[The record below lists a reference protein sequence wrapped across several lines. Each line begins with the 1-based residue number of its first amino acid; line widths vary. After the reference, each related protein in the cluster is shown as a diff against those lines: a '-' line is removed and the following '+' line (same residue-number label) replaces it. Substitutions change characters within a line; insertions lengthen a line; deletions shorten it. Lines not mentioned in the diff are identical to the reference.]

1 MRIFS
6 QKVFLLSTV
15 FFTLSAC
22 SSSGSNYDAMELFAP
37 IPVTTPAEV
46 KPSEKQTQ
54 NKPTKPVLEKTT
66 DKKEKPAPSPKS
78 EKEPVQAVEE
88 KIEAPVKADIPAV
101 KEQKTVKADPL
112 KALNV
117 SNIYK
122 VEWVNMTV
130 AYFVAEVKTNGSDV
144 SFKFHSESMGL
155 VDKLV
160 NFGWSSLTEAK
171 FDGNNYKPVS
181 VNRMSE
187 MKKRA
192 RKITLE
198 YDAKGN
204 ITKDVVTPPE
214 NRAKRPEVEQS
225 EKNGTYDALTLFLQA
240 RSEVIDIFKDRKFT
254 NGEAKVSLP
263 IYDGRKKSIMDLTVY
278 EVVTDNKFKV
288 RVRQKPVAGYT
299 NNELK
304 DAAKGDR
311 FIDVLVD
318 SRSYIPVR
326 ATGKSP
332 LGSAKAS
339 YEKECTASFEDCI
352 RQITKK

>member
-22 SSSGSNYDAMELFAP
+22 SSGGSKYDAMELFTSP
-37 IPVTTPAEV
+37 PQVVE
-46 KPSEKQTQ
+46 PSEKQT
-54 NKPTKPVLEKTT
+54 ES
-66 DKKEKPAPSPKS
+66 DAKKEPAVVKTKESKKS
-78 EKEPVQAVEE
+78 TPTETKQEKEPAPKAEPE
-88 KIEAPVKADIPAV
+88 PEPAEATSIV
-101 KEQKTVKADPL
+101 EQKTPKGDPL
-112 KALNV
+112 KILNV

-130 AYFVAEVKTNGSDV
+130 AYFVVDVKTSGNNV

-160 NFGWSSLTEAK
+160 NFGWSSLTEAR
-171 FDGNNYKPVS
+171 FDGNDYKPVS

-204 ITKDVVTPPE
+204 VVKDVSDPPE
-214 NRAKRPEVEQS
+214 NRAKRPEVEQA

-240 RSEVIDIFKDRKFT
+240 RSEIIDIFKEKKFT
-254 NGEAKVSLP
+254 NGEANVSLP
-263 IYDGRKKSIMDLTVY
+263 LYDGRKKSIMSLTVY
-278 EVVTDNKFKV
+278 ENITDNKFKV
-288 RVRQKPVAGYT
+288 RVRQRAVAGYT

-304 DAAKGDR
+304 DIGKGDR

-318 SRSYIPVR
+318 SRDFIPVR
-326 ATGKSP
+326 AFGKSP

-339 YEKECTASFEDCI
+339 YNKVCSTSFEDCI